1 MANEVCFLVTILRPV
16 LYSTICKLKNL
27 NFVYYDS
34 EAEFNYTLA
43 RARQYFAQDAYEDL
57 RRKYKSAHRFKKD
70 CNLKSPVLQKNVL
83 RSCMPCSEFKAH
95 SAVSQHR
102 FNEAY

>member
-57 RRKYKSAHRFKKD
+57 RRKYKSAHRFKEER
-70 CNLKSPVLQKNVL
+70 LQFKV
-83 RSCMPCSEFKAH
+83 SCPSKK
-95 SAVSQHR
+95 R
-102 FNEAY
+102 FEIMYALL